1 MSILFHQLRRLGLLA
16 VLVVSVVVISGGDAM
31 AEVIEAGYDY
41 YIIQSSSTLIIPTGQ
56 IPADFF
62 GPSSQT
68 LDVTVSIQGDTIV
81 ERKNDVTLPTG
92 TIPIEIVY
100 LSLVA
105 SEPITVTFD
114 GPTFEQWDLSIELTG
129 PGATPPLAGGELT
142 ATKTHANGGTFDS
155 TFNVQP
161 IFTFTKVGEPS
172 EVRVLGFY
180 AEGIPAFDLASVG
193 EDWSNQNPN
202 GVPIN
207 ASNFYPGGTPGDQSI
222 ALQII
227 DLDGGPLELD
237 LLYVPEPATLSLL
250 AIGGLA
256 LIRRRRQ

>member
-1 MSILFHQLRRLGLLA
+1 MRFLFHQLRRLGLLA
-16 VLVVSVVVISGGDAM
+16 VLVVSVVVISSGDAM
-31 AEVIEAGYDY
+31 AEVIPAGYDY
-41 YIIQSSSTLIIPTGQ
+41 YIIQSSSTLILPPGQ

-62 GPSSQT
+62 GPSSQP

-81 ERKNDVTLPTG
+81 ERKSDATLPTG
-92 TIPIEIVY
+92 TIPIEIV
-100 LSLVA
+100 SLELV
-105 SEPITVTFD
+105 SCEPITVTFD
-114 GPTFEQWDLSIELTG
+114 GPTFQEWDLSIELPG
-129 PGATPPLAGGELT
+129 PGDEPPLPQEELT
-142 ATKTHANGGTFDS
+142 ATKTHTNGGTFDS

-161 IFTFTKVGEPS
+161 IFTFTKVGDPS
-172 EVRVLGFY
+172 DVRVLSFY
-180 AEGIPAFDLASVG
+180 AEGIPAFNLASVG

-222 ALQII
+222 ALQTI
-227 DLDGGPLELD
+227 DLDGGSLELD

-256 LIRRRRQ
+256 LIRRRR